1 MHYILHVPVTTS
13 PCYNIRPQ
21 EQDGRI
27 SAISGTVVAEVESRC
42 GCGFT
47 SNNILEASF
56 QCFPGSND
64 AVTYRAKLVETSSF
78 STSDL
83 IDFISQW
90 ISEDGIARVQLVLIR
105 VDKSCQVAIPS
116 FSDTECTSQPPT
128 LPTEGDNP
136 GAGDT
141 AVIGGVVGA
150 IIAVLII
157 AIAVVVIAV
166 LVLNSRRAKLK
177 LQRDPK

>member
-90 ISEDGIARVQLVLIR
+90 VSEDGIARVRLVLIR

-128 LPTEGDNP
+128 LPTG
-136 GAGDT
+136 GGDT

-150 IIAVLII
+150 IIALLII
-157 AIAVVVIAV
+157 AIAVVVIVITV

>member
-1 MHYILHVPVTTS
+1 M
-13 PCYNIRPQ
+13 
-21 EQDGRI
+21 
-27 SAISGTVVAEVESRC
+27 
-42 GCGFT
+42 
-47 SNNILEASF
+47 
-56 QCFPGSND
+56 
-64 AVTYRAKLVETSSF
+64 TYRAKLVETSSF

-116 FSDTECTSQPPT
+116 FSDTECTSQP
-128 LPTEGDNP
+128 G
-136 GAGDT
+136 GGDT

-150 IIAVLII
+150 IIALLII
-157 AIAVVVIAV
+157 AIAVVVIVIAV

>member
-1 MHYILHVPVTTS
+1 MFQSLHHPVTIS
-13 PCYNIRPQ
+13 VLQ

-27 SAISGTVVAEVESRC
+27 AAISGTVVAEVESRC
-42 GCGFT
+42 RCGFT

-105 VDKSCQVAIPS
+105 VDKS
-116 FSDTECTSQPPT
+116 
-128 LPTEGDNP
+128 
-136 GAGDT
+136 
-141 AVIGGVVGA
+141 
-150 IIAVLII
+150 
-157 AIAVVVIAV
+157 
-166 LVLNSRRAKLK
+166 
-177 LQRDPK
+177 